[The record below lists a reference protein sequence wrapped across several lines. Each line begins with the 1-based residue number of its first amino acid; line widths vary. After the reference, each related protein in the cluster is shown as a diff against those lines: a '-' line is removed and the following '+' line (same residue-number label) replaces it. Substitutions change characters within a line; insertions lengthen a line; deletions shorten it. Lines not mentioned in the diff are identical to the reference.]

1 MSLPIKAK
9 RAKSAG
15 KTCRQ
20 ACVLLSTDGIFIIA
34 GYMPDCKRRI
44 VPNEY
49 DRTDTGNTL
58 EGVYIR
64 EHETIVCAFI
74 IPARS

>member
-1 MSLPIKAK
+1 
-9 RAKSAG
+9 
-15 KTCRQ
+15 
-20 ACVLLSTDGIFIIA
+20 
-34 GYMPDCKRRI
+34 MPDCKRRI

-49 DRTDTGNTL
+49 NCTDTGNTL

-64 EHETIVCAFI
+64 ENETIVCAFI